1 MIKNLLF
8 DLGGVI
14 TDLQR
19 QRCVDEFILLG
30 LPDAPSYFGEYSQS
44 GIFMDLESG
53 KISVDEFHRELHKAF
68 PPGVNSPDSEL
79 DRAFELFIA
88 GIPVHRLRALLELR
102 KKYKIYLLSN
112 TNPIM
117 WDDIL
122 AREFEKIPPY
132 VREDY
137 FDGMVTSFEAHAAK
151 PDPAIFI
158 YTKDTLGIVP
168 EETLFFDDSLANV
181 HAARALGFHARLIEP
196 ETEFMDALRDF
207 ENGL

>member
-19 QRCVDEFILLG
+19 NRCVDAFRELG
-30 LPDAPSYFGEYSQS
+30 LPNAESYFGEYSQS
-44 GIFMDLESG
+44 GLFMKLEAG
-53 KISVDEFHRELHKAF
+53 EIDVDEFHRELRSAF
-68 PPGVNSPDSEL
+68 PEGFDVSDETL
-79 DRAFELFIA
+79 DRSFELFIE
-88 GIPVHRLRALLELR
+88 GIPVHRLRQLRELR
-102 KKYKIYLLSN
+102 QKYKIYLLSN

-132 VREDY
+132 TREDY

-151 PDPAIFI
+151 PDPEIFRFAE
-158 YTKDTLGIVP
+158 KKLGIRP
-168 EETLFFDDSLANV
+168 EETLFLDDSLANV
-181 HAARALGFHARLIEP
+181 HAARALGFHALLVEP
-196 ETEFMDALRDF
+196 RTEFMDILREFD
-207 ENGL
+207 LK